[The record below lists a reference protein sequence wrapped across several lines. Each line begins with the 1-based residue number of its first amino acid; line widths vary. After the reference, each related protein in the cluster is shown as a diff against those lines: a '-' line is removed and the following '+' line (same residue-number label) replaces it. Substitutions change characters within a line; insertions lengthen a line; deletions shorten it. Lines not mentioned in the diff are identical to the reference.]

1 VGSGSGS
8 LIRSLGSVPGYL
20 DQSLGFACGTKAQ
33 AAGGTAC
40 WYWQTGTISMTV
52 VEGSALVPGVAVG
65 VSMLLVNDRY
75 SDQPS
80 QTVDLTVEF
89 TPGQVSG

>member
-1 VGSGSGS
+1 
-8 LIRSLGSVPGYL
+8 
-20 DQSLGFACGTKAQ
+20 
-33 AAGGTAC
+33 
-40 WYWQTGTISMTV
+40 MTV